1 MIYKDLKF
9 AVKAEDEGVFRG
21 LAAAYGNTDLGGDVI
36 APGAFTKTI
45 KEKDG
50 QVPVLWQHDTF
61 RPIGLGQVEDTK
73 KGLQI
78 EGRLVME
85 TEQAREA
92 FALMKAGVV
101 KGLSIGYDPVVTEFD
116 RESDTRILKEIKLW
130 EVSPVTFPMNPRA
143 VITGVK
149 GISDELAALLARF
162 EDELRGLK
170 DARELSPAA
179 RASLARL
186 SEKVLALLAQSE
198 AAAPG
203 TSPDPA
209 AALHHS
215 SAPVDHALLES
226 IRSHAENLSK
236 EFFHA

>member
-36 APGAFTKTI
+36 APGAFTKTT

-186 SEKVLALLAQSE
+186 SEKVLALLAQTE
-198 AAAPG
+198 AAASR
-203 TSPDPA
+203 TSADPA
-209 AALHHS
+209 AAPHHIG
-215 SAPVDHALLES
+215 APELHALT
-226 IRSHAENLSK
+226 NLLHQEMQSWN
-236 EFFHA
+236 